1 MPLAGSYFFLKRKDG
16 MTPNELTPF
25 AIFKPVSTTLPSQK
39 PDAPMN
45 INTKTGELLIAT
57 LGRYTSKTEKII
69 FFKTRAGSLVSS
81 YYVSTFNSIKEG
93 DGLMLSN
100 SCDSDQ
106 VLDADQVAKCKTFI
120 RNHS

>member
-1 MPLAGSYFFLKRKDG
+1 
-16 MTPNELTPF
+16 
-25 AIFKPVSTTLPSQK
+25 
-39 PDAPMN
+39 MN

-69 FFKTRAGSLVSS
+69 FFKTRAGFLVSS

-100 SCDSDQ
+100 EYGRDQAIDS
-106 VLDADQVAKCKTFI
+106 DQVAKCKTFI

>member
-1 MPLAGSYFFLKRKDG
+1 MEWLR
-16 MTPNELTPF
+16 
-25 AIFKPVSTTLPSQK
+25 TTKHITNHFRL
-39 PDAPMN
+39 MN
-45 INTKTGELLIAT
+45 INTKDGGFLIAS

-100 SCDSDQ
+100 SCDPDQ
-106 VLDADQVAKCKTFI
+106 VIDGDEVAKCKTLFATTHDVPLPTKTRA
-120 RNHS
+120 RNYQA

>member
-1 MPLAGSYFFLKRKDG
+1 MD
-16 MTPNELTPF
+16 TEPNPPHL
-25 AIFKPVSTTLPSQK
+25 S

-45 INTKTGELLIAT
+45 INTKAGGFLIAS

-69 FFKTRAGSLVSS
+69 FFKTRGGSLVSS

-100 SCDSDQ
+100 SCDPDQ
-106 VLDADQVAKCKTFI
+106 VIDADQVAKCKNFI

>member
-1 MPLAGSYFFLKRKDG
+1 MERLR
-16 MTPNELTPF
+16 
-25 AIFKPVSTTLPSQK
+25 TTKHITNHICL
-39 PDAPMN
+39 MN
-45 INTKTGELLIAT
+45 INTEAGELLIAT

-100 SCDSDQ
+100 SCDPDQ

>member
-1 MPLAGSYFFLKRKDG
+1 MDTGPNPLHPL
-16 MTPNELTPF
+16 PNAL
-25 AIFKPVSTTLPSQK
+25 
-39 PDAPMN
+39 MN
-45 INTKTGELLIAT
+45 INTKSGEFLIAS

-100 SCDSDQ
+100 SCDPDQ
-106 VLDADQVAKCKTFI
+106 VIDGDEVAKCKNFI

>member
-1 MPLAGSYFFLKRKDG
+1 MD
-16 MTPNELTPF
+16 TEPN
-25 AIFKPVSTTLPSQK
+25 LPHLF
-39 PDAPMN
+39 PNAPMN
-45 INTKTGELLIAT
+45 INTKSGGFLIAS

-81 YYVSTFNSIKEG
+81 YYVSTFNLIKEG

-100 SCDSDQ
+100 SCDPDQ
-106 VLDADQVAKCKTFI
+106 VIDGNEVAKCKTFI